1 MCISDSFKFRL
12 KRCPTSSCDSKKK
25 FNRAEVE
32 VYICIDISSKSE
44 REREERIIR
53 FEFHKIEEHIL
64 SSIV

>member
-1 MCISDSFKFRL
+1 MYRYFI
-12 KRCPTSSCDSKKK
+12 
-25 FNRAEVE
+25 E
-32 VYICIDISSKSE
+32 IGE

>member
-1 MCISDSFKFRL
+1 MFIY
-12 KRCPTSSCDSKKK
+12 
-25 FNRAEVE
+25 
-32 VYICIDISSKSE
+32 VYICIDISKSE